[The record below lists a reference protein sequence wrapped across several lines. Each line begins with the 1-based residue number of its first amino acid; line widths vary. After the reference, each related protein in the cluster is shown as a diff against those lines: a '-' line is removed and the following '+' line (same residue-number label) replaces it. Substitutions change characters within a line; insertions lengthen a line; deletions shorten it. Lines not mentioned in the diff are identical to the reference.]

1 MRKLSL
7 YLAVVTF
14 LFSVS
19 TPVFSSTIPVANGP
33 VIPADVFYKKVSS
46 MKVKDFQKMVGRK
59 LTLKEKVSFLIVKN
73 KIKNRAKTSEDPGQ
87 SAFVMGLVALGLLV
101 IGLFVPY
108 VILGSLVAA
117 VLAIVMGSMA
127 MKKDGDSR
135 KAKGGKLLGWIT
147 LSLIAFLFILAAIVI
162 SSWW

>member
-1 MRKLSL
+1 
-7 YLAVVTF
+7 
-14 LFSVS
+14 
-19 TPVFSSTIPVANGP
+19 
-33 VIPADVFYKKVSS
+33 